1 MSRLLLRLLPD
12 ETFRWALVGAEAR
25 RGEGLPER
33 ALAEAADEVVLLL
46 PAEAVLLL
54 DAPRISTRREE
65 LERGLPFAVEDRLA
79 APVEQL
85 VVVAAG
91 SGGNAA
97 RVPALAV
104 DRSRLQAWLDRLGE
118 GGIVPDRVVPESTLL
133 PWSGRPSLWIE
144 GGHFAL
150 RFAEAG
156 AYAGRIVE
164 LPGVL
169 ALSPHAPGDVLLV
182 ADCPAPAAVGG
193 LAQRGVP
200 DAMRFFADA
209 LASGAGFDLLQGE
222 FAARRRRHGS
232 DARLWRQ
239 AAALAAVGIGLF
251 LLQGWLELRA
261 LDARAL
267 DLQQQMES
275 LYLAQV
281 PGASRVV
288 DAEAQLEAAYL
299 RLQGRGEGGALPL
312 LARIAPALGD
322 ARYALDLIEY
332 RSDALELVV
341 RGPDLGSLEA
351 LREDL
356 SRQLGARVELSSA
369 VPGQGGVEGRF
380 RLRGGGA

>member
-12 ETFRWALVGAEAR
+12 DTIRWALAGGEWR
-25 RGEGLPER
+25 CGEGLPER
-33 ALAEAADEVVLLL
+33 ALAEAADEVVLLV

-54 DAPRISTRREE
+54 DAPRISARREE

-85 VVVAAG
+85 VVVPAG
-91 SGGNAA
+91 SGGSAT

-104 DRSRLQAWLDRLGE
+104 DRKRLEAWLERLAEAGM
-118 GGIVPDRVVPESTLL
+118 VADRVVPESTLL

-144 GGHFAL
+144 SEHFVL
-150 RFAEAG
+150 RFADAG
-156 AYAGRIVE
+156 AYAGRIAE

-169 ALSPHAPGDVLLV
+169 ALSPHALEDALIANGAV
-182 ADCPAPAAVGG
+182 APAAAGG
-193 LAQRGVP
+193 LTQRAVP
-200 DAMRFFADA
+200 DAMRFFAEA
-209 LASGAGFDLLQGE
+209 LDSGAGFDLLKGE

-239 AAALAAVGIGLF
+239 AAALAALGIGLF

-267 DLQQQMES
+267 ELQQQMDS

-288 DAEAQLEAAYL
+288 DAEAQLESAYL
-299 RLQGRGEGGALPL
+299 RLQGRGAGGALPL

-322 ARYALDLIEY
+322 PRYALDLIEY
-332 RSDALELVV
+332 RSEALELVV
-341 RGPDLGSLEA
+341 RGPDLGSLES